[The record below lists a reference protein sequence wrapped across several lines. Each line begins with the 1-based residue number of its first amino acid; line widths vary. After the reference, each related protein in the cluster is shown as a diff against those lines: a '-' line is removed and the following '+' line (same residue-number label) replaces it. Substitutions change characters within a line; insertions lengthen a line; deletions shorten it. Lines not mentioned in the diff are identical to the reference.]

1 MKFGNSCI
9 GFFQTRKLTIYKMKS
24 VRKSYPFQNLL
35 KIITLLP
42 VENFENIDLYQQAVL
57 LKLIYD
63 FRIEILFMEK

>member
-1 MKFGNSCI
+1 
-9 GFFQTRKLTIYKMKS
+9 MKS

-42 VENFENIDLYQQAVL
+42 AEKFENIDLYQQEVL

-63 FRIEILFMEK
+63 LKIEILFMEK

>member
-1 MKFGNSCI
+1 
-9 GFFQTRKLTIYKMKS
+9 MKS

-63 FRIEILFMEK
+63 FRTEILFMEK